1 MRRRIFFFIS
11 VIQSIIFLGHGFVYS
26 TWRAFLGAP
35 IRPAFLPLGG
45 AFAFLSITFVT
56 ASLLSRRY
64 SNRAVRSYYAASAV
78 WLGFLSFFFLASCG
92 CWLVLI
98 VARLAG
104 MPWGRSDIAIT
115 LFALGGLAGVY
126 GLLNASRTR
135 VRRITVHLKHL
146 PPFWD
151 GRVAALVTDMHLG
164 HVRGV
169 GFARRIVAMVAGL
182 APDVVLIG
190 GDMFDGTN
198 DDLNAL
204 AQPWKQLAIPFGTF
218 FVGGNHEEFAGLPKC
233 LEAVANADI
242 RVLNNE
248 KVVLNGLQLVG
259 AHYHES
265 SDPIQLRAILKRANL
280 DPACASLLLAHAPN
294 QLAVAEESSISL
306 QLSGHTHGG
315 QFFPF
320 TLIVARIYGRFTYGL
335 NRLERIQ
342 VYTSYGAGTW
352 GPPMRVGTSPEI
364 VLIEFR

>member
-1 MRRRIFFFIS
+1 MRRRIVFFVS
-11 VIQSIIFLGHGFVYS
+11 VVQGIIFLGHGIVYF
-26 TWRAFLGAP
+26 TWRAFLGTP
-35 IRPAFLPLGG
+35 SRPASLPLGG
-45 AFAFLSITFVT
+45 LFAFLSITFVT
-56 ASLLSRRY
+56 ASLLARRY
-64 SNRAVRSYYAASAV
+64 SSGAVRLYYVAAAV
-78 WLGFLSFFFLASCG
+78 WLGFLNFFFLAACG
-92 CWLVLI
+92 CWLALA

-104 MPWGRSDIAIT
+104 LSWGRPAIAVT
-115 LFALGGLAGVY
+115 LFAVGGLTGVY

-135 VRRITVHLKHL
+135 VRRITVHLKDL
-146 PPFWD
+146 PISWD

-169 GFARRIVAMVAGL
+169 GFARHIVAMVSGL

-190 GDMFDGTN
+190 GDMFDGTH

-204 AQPWKQLAIPFGTF
+204 AQPWKQLAVPLGTF

-233 LEAVANADI
+233 LDAVRNAGI
-242 RVLNNE
+242 RVLDNE
-248 KVVLNGLQLVG
+248 KVMLDGLQLVG

-265 SDPIQLRAILKRANL
+265 SDPKQLRAILKDSDL
-280 DPACASLLLAHAPN
+280 DPACASILLAHAPN
-294 QLAVAEESSISL
+294 QLAVAEECLISL

-320 TLIVARIYGRFTYGL
+320 TLVVARIYGGFVYGL
-335 NRLERIQ
+335 NRLEKMQ

-364 VLIEFR
+364 VLIEFH